1 MPRTGV
7 NMEKQTSTRQE
18 KIMTITL
25 WSLIGLIVLFIIM
38 VLYIPKLSMNVIG
51 VGSYQALTGYD
62 STLDRSDMLLVK
74 HKPFDELVSGDIIVF
89 NLKGYG
95 NSDGVKAYSIMARPN
110 PNYYHVHS
118 TGQVMSFPWNVTE
131 DMYVGVV
138 QSSVPY
144 VGAVTGFFGSIYG
157 IAVLIV
163 NGLIIIGIVYLVK
176 ENKKQ
181 SKNLPEE

>member
-1 MPRTGV
+1 
-7 NMEKQTSTRQE
+7 MEKQASSKQD
-18 KIMTITL
+18 KIITVSL
-25 WSLIGLIVLFIIM
+25 WSLIGLIILFIIM

-74 HKPFDELVSGDIIVF
+74 HKPFDELERGDIIVF
-89 NLKGYG
+89 SLKGYG
-95 NSDGVKAYSIMARPN
+95 DSDGKKAYTIMSRPS
-110 PNYYHVHS
+110 PDYYHVYS
-118 TGQVMSFPWNVTE
+118 TGNMMSFPWNITE
-131 DMYVGVV
+131 DMYIGVV
-138 QSSVPY
+138 QSRIPY
-144 VGAVTGFFGSIYG
+144 IGAVTGFIGSIYG

-163 NGLIIIGIVYLVK
+163 NGLIIVGIVYLVK